1 MGNRFTKYDRLTYR
15 EIEFK
20 LRRDDWPED
29 MIDKMVEDVRQF
41 RATRANERRQ
51 RHEAD
56 KQWRELIMPLQHERK
71 IIRAMRTYK
80 TQTPTPERD
89 EFLEAYAMALDRV
102 LDKIRG
108 TRITHT
114 TMPTHDHWTDYVPSK
129 IVAAMRQASAS
140 VPDKAKHK
148 FKEPFARITPIALNN
163 KRRDRLLRKARAD
176 LSNVQTQRQLDPENE
191 TLKAKESQITRAIY
205 IINTSEPHT
214 PVPKTWQGVLGE

>member
-1 MGNRFTKYDRLTYR
+1 MSDFKKYDNYSYR
-15 EIEFK
+15 EIRWR
-20 LRRDDWPED
+20 LRGQGYPEV
-29 MIDKMVEDVRQF
+29 MIEQTIEAIKAF
-41 RATRANERRQ
+41 RAERANQKRKKKE
-51 RHEAD
+51 HD
-56 KQWRELIMPLQHERK
+56 LQWGELIFPLQHERK
-71 IIRAMRTYK
+71 IVRAMRRYT
-80 TQTPTPERD
+80 TSEPTPERD

-191 TLKAKESQITRAIY
+191 TLKAKEAQITRAIY

-214 PVPKTWQGVLGE
+214 QIGRAHV